1 MVAPEINL
9 RSIDL
14 NLLTILEKILIH
26 KHISQAAQALNMSQ
40 PAVSRA
46 LMRLRDQFGDPLL
59 VKVKNEYRLTAKG
72 ERLYRELE
80 SSLNAIR
87 KILVDDE
94 FDPLRYSGVFTIGAL
109 DFEMMM
115 IVPKLLARFQ
125 QRAPNLKLQIVPY
138 NAYMPLHDYL
148 EKVADLLLYST
159 DESPTNVFKQRLFND
174 NYAVVMCRN
183 HPLANQPM
191 TLEGYCQSRHVII
204 SGNGL
209 GKTDMDRELKR
220 LTQEREVV
228 ASLPHFSMVPELLMD
243 TDLIATLPKRLVI
256 HLGMRYNIAVADL
269 PFYTAD
275 FQVEQ
280 FWHLIHHSNPI
291 HQWVRLEIKNLVDE
305 EIDKKCPH

>member
-1 MVAPEINL
+1 MVSPEINL

-14 NLLTILEKILIH
+14 NLLTILEKLLIY

-46 LMRLRDQFGDPLL
+46 LMRLREQFGDPLL
-59 VKVKNEYRLTAKG
+59 VKVKNEYRLTSRG
-72 ERLYRELE
+72 ERLRGELE
-80 SSLNAIR
+80 SSLNTIR
-87 KILVDDE
+87 HMLVE
-94 FDPLRYSGVFTIGAL
+94 ETFDPLHYSGVFTIGAL

-125 QRAPNLKLQIVPY
+125 QRAPNLKLQIVAY

-148 EKVADLLLYST
+148 EQVADLLLYST

-174 NYAVVMCRN
+174 NYAVVICRN

-191 TLEGYCQSRHVII
+191 TLESYCQSRHVII

-209 GKTDMDRELKR
+209 GKTDMDHELKK
-220 LTQEREVV
+220 LNYQREVV

-243 TDLIATLPKRLVI
+243 TDLIATLPKRLVT
-256 HLGMRYNIAVADL
+256 HLGQRYEITVADL

-275 FQVEQ
+275 FRVEQ
-280 FWHLIHHSNPI
+280 FWHLIHHSSPI
-291 HQWVRLEIKNLVDE
+291 HQWMRQEIKNLVDE
-305 EIDKKCPH
+305 EIDKK

>member
-14 NLLTILEKILIH
+14 NLLTILEKLLIH

-46 LMRLRDQFGDPLL
+46 LMRLREQFGDPLL
-59 VKVKNEYRLTAKG
+59 VKVKNEYRLTVKG
-72 ERLYRELE
+72 ERIYNELE
-80 SSLNAIR
+80 RSLNTIR
-87 KILVDDE
+87 HMLVDDK
-94 FDPLRYSGVFTIGAL
+94 FDPMLYSGVFTIGAL

-138 NAYMPLHDYL
+138 NAFMPLHDYL

-191 TLEGYCQSRHVII
+191 TLESYCQSRHVII

-209 GKTDMDRELKR
+209 GKTDMDHELKK
-220 LTQEREVV
+220 LNYQREVV
-228 ASLPHFSMVPELLMD
+228 ASLPHFSMVPELLIN
-243 TDLIATLPKRLVI
+243 TDLIATLPRRLVT
-256 HLGMRYNIAVADL
+256 HLGRRYEITVADL

-275 FQVEQ
+275 FRVEQ
-280 FWHLIHHSNPI
+280 FWHLIHHN
-291 HQWVRLEIKNLVDE
+291 
-305 EIDKKCPH
+305 

>member
-14 NLLTILEKILIH
+14 NLLTILEKLLIH

-46 LMRLRDQFGDPLL
+46 LMRLREQFGDPLL
-59 VKVKNEYRLTAKG
+59 VKVKNEYRLTSRG
-72 ERLYRELE
+72 ERLRGELE
-80 SSLNAIR
+80 SSLNTIR
-87 KILVDDE
+87 HMLVE
-94 FDPLRYSGVFTIGAL
+94 ETFDPLHYSGVFTIGAL

-191 TLEGYCQSRHVII
+191 TLESYCQSRHVII

-209 GKTDMDRELKR
+209 GKTDMDHELKK
-220 LTQEREVV
+220 LNYQREVV
-228 ASLPHFSMVPELLMD
+228 ASLPHFSMVPELLIN
-243 TDLIATLPKRLVI
+243 TDLIATLPRRLVT
-256 HLGMRYNIAVADL
+256 HLGQRYEITVADL

-275 FQVEQ
+275 FRVEQ
-280 FWHLIHHSNPI
+280 FWHLIHHSSPI
-291 HQWVRLEIKNLVDE
+291 HQWVRQEIKNLVDE
-305 EIDKKCPH
+305 EIDKK

>member
-14 NLLTILEKILIH
+14 NLLTILEKLLIH
-26 KHISQAAQALNMSQ
+26 KHISQAVQALNMSQ

-46 LMRLRDQFGDPLL
+46 LMRLREQFGDPLL

-72 ERLYRELE
+72 ERLCSEPER
-80 SSLNAIR
+80 SLNTIR
-87 KILVDDE
+87 HMLVDDK
-94 FDPLRYSGVFTIGAL
+94 FDPMHYSGVFTIGAL

-191 TLEGYCQSRHVII
+191 TLESYCQSRHVII

-209 GKTDMDRELKR
+209 GKTDMDHELKK
-220 LTQEREVV
+220 LNYQREVV
-228 ASLPHFSMVPELLMD
+228 ASLPHFSMVPELLIN
-243 TDLIATLPKRLVI
+243 TDLIATLPRRLVT
-256 HLGMRYNIAVADL
+256 HLGQRYEITVADL

-275 FQVEQ
+275 FRVEQ
-280 FWHLIHHSNPI
+280 FWHLIHHSSPI
-291 HQWVRLEIKNLVDE
+291 HQWVRQEIKNLVYE
-305 EIDKKCPH
+305 EIDKK

>member
-14 NLLTILEKILIH
+14 NLLTILEKLLIH
-26 KHISQAAQALNMSQ
+26 KHISQTAQALNMSQ
-40 PAVSRA
+40 PAVSRS
-46 LMRLRDQFGDPLL
+46 LMRLREQFGDPLL
-59 VKVKNEYRLTAKG
+59 VKVKNEYRLTSRG
-72 ERLYRELE
+72 ERLRGELE
-80 SSLNAIR
+80 SSLNTIR
-87 KILVDDE
+87 HMLVE
-94 FDPLRYSGVFTIGAL
+94 ETFDPLHYSGVFTIGAL

-191 TLEGYCQSRHVII
+191 TLESYCQSRHVII

-209 GKTDMDRELKR
+209 GKTDMDHELKK
-220 LTQEREVV
+220 LNYQREVV
-228 ASLPHFSMVPELLMD
+228 ASLPHFSMVPELLIN
-243 TDLIATLPKRLVI
+243 TDLIATLPRRLVT
-256 HLGMRYNIAVADL
+256 HLGQRYEITVADL

-275 FQVEQ
+275 FRVEQ
-280 FWHLIHHSNPI
+280 FWHLIYHSSPI
-291 HQWVRLEIKNLVDE
+291 HQWVRQEIKNLVDE
-305 EIDKKCPH
+305 EIDKK

>member
-1 MVAPEINL
+1 M

-14 NLLTILEKILIH
+14 NLLTILEKLLIH
-26 KHISQAAQALNMSQ
+26 KHISQTAQALNMSQ
-40 PAVSRA
+40 PAVSRS
-46 LMRLRDQFGDPLL
+46 LMRLREQFGDPLL
-59 VKVKNEYRLTAKG
+59 VKVKNEYRLTSRG
-72 ERLYRELE
+72 ERLRGELE
-80 SSLNAIR
+80 SSLNTIR
-87 KILVDDE
+87 HMLVE
-94 FDPLRYSGVFTIGAL
+94 ETFDPLHYSGVFTIGAL

-191 TLEGYCQSRHVII
+191 TLESYCQSRHVII

-209 GKTDMDRELKR
+209 GKTDMDHELKK
-220 LTQEREVV
+220 LNYQREVV
-228 ASLPHFSMVPELLMD
+228 ASLPHFSMVPELLIN
-243 TDLIATLPKRLVI
+243 TDLIATLPRRLVT
-256 HLGMRYNIAVADL
+256 HLGQRYEITVADL

-275 FQVEQ
+275 FRVEQ
-280 FWHLIHHSNPI
+280 FWHLIYHSSPI
-291 HQWVRLEIKNLVDE
+291 HQWVRQEIKNLVDE
-305 EIDKKCPH
+305 EIDKK

>member
-14 NLLTILEKILIH
+14 NLLTILEKLLIH

-46 LMRLRDQFGDPLL
+46 LMRLREQFGDPLL

-72 ERLYRELE
+72 ERLCSELE
-80 SSLNAIR
+80 RSLNTIR
-87 KILVDDE
+87 HMLVDDK
-94 FDPLRYSGVFTIGAL
+94 FYPMHYSGVFTIGAL

-191 TLEGYCQSRHVII
+191 TLESYCQSRHVII

-209 GKTDMDRELKR
+209 GKTDMDHELKK
-220 LTQEREVV
+220 LNYQREVV

-243 TDLIATLPKRLVI
+243 TDLIATLPKRLVT
-256 HLGMRYNIAVADL
+256 HLGQRYEITVADL

-275 FQVEQ
+275 FRVEQ
-280 FWHLIHHSNPI
+280 FWHLIHHNSPI
-291 HQWVRLEIKNLVDE
+291 HQWVRQEIKNLVDE
-305 EIDKKCPH
+305 EIDKK

>member
-14 NLLTILEKILIH
+14 NLLTILEKLLIY
-26 KHISQAAQALNMSQ
+26 KHISQTAQALNMSQ
-40 PAVSRA
+40 PAVSRS
-46 LMRLRDQFGDPLL
+46 LMRLREQFGDPLL
-59 VKVKNEYRLTAKG
+59 VKVKNEYRLTSRG
-72 ERLYRELE
+72 ERLRGELE
-80 SSLNAIR
+80 SSLNTIR
-87 KILVDDE
+87 HMLVE
-94 FDPLRYSGVFTIGAL
+94 ETFDPLHYSGVFTIGAL

-183 HPLANQPM
+183 HPLANQPI
-191 TLEGYCQSRHVII
+191 TLESYCQSRHVII

-209 GKTDMDRELKR
+209 GKTDMDHELKK
-220 LTQEREVV
+220 LNYQREVV
-228 ASLPHFSMVPELLMD
+228 ASLPHFSMVPELLIN
-243 TDLIATLPKRLVI
+243 TDLIATLPRRLVT
-256 HLGMRYNIAVADL
+256 HLGQRYEITVADL

-275 FQVEQ
+275 FRVEQ
-280 FWHLIHHSNPI
+280 FWHLIHHSSPI
-291 HQWVRLEIKNLVDE
+291 HQWVRQEIKNLVYE
-305 EIDKKCPH
+305 EIDKK

>member
-1 MVAPEINL
+1 VVAPEINL

-14 NLLTILEKILIH
+14 NLLTILEKILIY

-46 LMRLRDQFGDPLL
+46 LMRLREQFGDPLL

-72 ERLYRELE
+72 ERLYHELE
-80 SSLNAIR
+80 SSLGTIR
-87 KILVDDE
+87 QMLVDDV
-94 FDPLRYSGVFTIGAL
+94 FDPLHYSGVFTIGAL

-138 NAYMPLHDYL
+138 NAYLPLHDYL

-191 TLEGYCQSRHVII
+191 TLESYCQSRHVII

-209 GKTDMDRELKR
+209 GKTDMDHELKK
-220 LTQEREVV
+220 LNYQREVV

-243 TDLIATLPKRLVI
+243 TDLIATLPRRLVA
-256 HLGMRYNIAVADL
+256 HLSTRYDIAIADL

-280 FWHLIHHSNPI
+280 FWHLIHHSSSI
-291 HQWVRLEIKNLVDE
+291 HQWVRQEIKSLVDE
-305 EIDKKCPH
+305 ELDKK